1 VKEIYK
7 QSKLSIFIICIAIIT
22 WIIAIPFLP
31 HDVPMQNNANGEI
44 NWSANKFVAAIVMIG
59 IMLFSYIITNLKI
72 AKDKDQRKF
81 SNISSLNDLL
91 NPLVQGFIY
100 VITLI
105 VISNGLGYEISANFI
120 IPVLVG
126 VLLIIIGNYL
136 PKVPKNNTL
145 GIKNKWTKASE
156 FVWKKTHRF
165 TALIY
170 IIVGLMMFVL
180 GLLHMINTVVTITL
194 IVILV
199 LIPLLYSWYTYQFL
213 SKN

>member
-1 VKEIYK
+1 MKEIYK

-31 HDVPMQNNANGEI
+31 HDVPMQYNANGEI

-81 SNISSLNDLL
+81 SNIRSLNDLL

-156 FVWKKTHRF
+156 FVWKKTHIF

-180 GLLHMINTVVTITL
+180 GLLHMINTGVTFTL
-194 IVILV
+194 IVILI
-199 LIPLLYSWYTYQFL
+199 LMPLLYSWYTYQFL